1 MSSVRAPTSQVFH
14 AIADPKR
21 RQILDLL
28 LAGERP
34 VGELVPH
41 LGVSMGAVSQHL
53 RVLREAGLVKQR
65 KDGRHRRYR
74 VEPAPL
80 RQVVDWTE
88 PYTRFWKGRLRRLGS
103 YLDGKR

>member
-1 MSSVRAPTSQVFH
+1 VRTSGPDVFH

-28 LAGERP
+28 RSGERP
-34 VGELVPH
+34 VGELVPY

-65 KDGRHRRYR
+65 RDGRHRRYR
-74 VEPAPL
+74 VDPAPL

-88 PYTRFWKGRLRRLGS
+88 PFARFWKGRLRRLGA
-103 YLDGKR
+103 YLDGER

>member
-1 MSSVRAPTSQVFH
+1 MDDSRTDAFH
-14 AIADPKR
+14 AIADPRR

-28 LAGERP
+28 RDGERP

-53 RVLREAGLVKQR
+53 RVLREAGLVVQR

-74 VEPAPL
+74 VDPAPL
-80 RQVVDWTE
+80 REVVDWTE
-88 PYTRFWKGRLRRLGS
+88 PYTRFWKGRLRRLGRH
-103 YLDGKR
+103 LDASR

>member
-1 MSSVRAPTSQVFH
+1 MPAASSDVFH

-28 LAGERP
+28 REGERP

-41 LGVSMGAVSQHL
+41 LGVTMGAVSQHL
-53 RVLREAGLVKQR
+53 RVLREAGLVTQR

-74 VEPAPL
+74 VDASPL
-80 RQVVDWTE
+80 REVADWTE
-88 PYTRFWKGRLRRLGS
+88 PYARFWKDRLRRLGRH
-103 YLDGKR
+103 LDGRR

>member
-1 MSSVRAPTSQVFH
+1 MTAPAPDVFH

-28 LAGERP
+28 REGERP

-53 RVLREAGLVKQR
+53 RVLRECGLVTQR

-74 VEPAPL
+74 VTPAPL
-80 RQVVDWTE
+80 REVVDWTE
-88 PYTRFWKGRLRRLGS
+88 PYARFWKSRMRRLGR
-103 YLDGKR
+103 YLDERS

>member
-1 MSSVRAPTSQVFH
+1 MAAPSADVFH

-28 LAGERP
+28 RDTERP

-41 LGVSMGAVSQHL
+41 LGVSIGAVSQHL
-53 RVLREAGLVKQR
+53 RVLRECGLVSQR

-74 VEPAPL
+74 ATPEPL
-80 RQVVDWTE
+80 REVAEWTD
-88 PYTRFWKGRLRRLGS
+88 PYVRFWKGRMARLRRH
-103 YLDGKR
+103 LDGKT

>member
-1 MSSVRAPTSQVFH
+1 MVAAPTSDVFH

-28 LAGERP
+28 QDGERP

-41 LGVSMGAVSQHL
+41 LGVSIGAVSQHL
-53 RVLREAGLVKQR
+53 RVLRECGLVTQR

-74 VEPAPL
+74 VTPAPL
-80 RQVVDWTE
+80 REVVDWTE
-88 PYTRFWKGRLRRLGS
+88 PYTRFWKGRMRKLGQ
-103 YLDGKR
+103 YLDDNA

>member
-1 MSSVRAPTSQVFH
+1 MRDAGSDAFH

-28 LAGERP
+28 RAGERP

-53 RVLREAGLVKQR
+53 RVLLEAGLVRRR
-65 KDGRHRRYR
+65 KDGRYRRYR
-74 VEPAPL
+74 LDPDPL
-80 RQVVDWTE
+80 RDVVDWAE
-88 PYTRFWKGRLRRLGS
+88 PYTRFWKGRLRRLGRH
-103 YLDGKR
+103 LDEKS